1 MAVDTVFGLDTL
13 SRVYFTSVVDQ
24 DESCVLWRF
33 ESAIK
38 GATIKGIPRPRSQLY
53 VEREQGL

>member
-1 MAVDTVFGLDTL
+1 MYMAVDTVFGLDTL

-33 ESAIK
+33 ESALK
-38 GATIKGIPRPRSQLY
+38 EQLLKEFLALA
-53 VEREQGL
+53 VSCM